1 LQSTSSESLPTPSR
15 AGDPITRFRP
25 QSTWLLLF
33 LAFITFGVYYGHYTL
48 RQTRALSPC
57 LPEDKGRRLLAASY
71 RVLIMGYASLVPVAA
86 LWLLPLSAG
95 TAAVIGMLGNAWLLL
110 WLLMHSVWSVMFR
123 TRLNAY
129 YGFQP
134 GSPDWFHGFWSFF
147 FPSLY
152 VNYKI
157 NRIVERRPF

>member
-1 LQSTSSESLPTPSR
+1 MESPSPQSVPAPSR
-15 AGDPITRFRP
+15 AGDPIARFYP
-25 QSTWLLLF
+25 QSTWLLLL

-48 RQTRALSPC
+48 RQTRALAPG

-86 LWLLPLSAG
+86 LLLLPLSVG
-95 TAAVIGMLGNAWLLL
+95 TAAAVSMLGNVWLLL

-123 TRLNAY
+123 TSLNGY

-157 NRIVERRPF
+157 NRIAGRRPL